1 MYNTVCR
8 AELFLPYAIITYII
22 HALFCAVADRAL
34 GVHSGIGGRS
44 EQAVGRPG
52 VAGPRNAS
60 GHR

>member
-8 AELFLPYAIITYII
+8 AVLFLPYAIITYII

-44 EQAVGRPG
+44 EQAAGRCR
-52 VAGPRNAS
+52 A
-60 GHR
+60 